1 MDDQSPRFDRGGH
14 AASEDQP
21 HTAAVLLADTDP
33 QHQLATLT
41 VPTPPTYPRNR
52 CVHDLV
58 AEQAAQHP
66 DAIALV
72 YGDAQLTYG
81 DLDQQANRLAHHLQ
95 TLGAGPDTLIGL
107 CMERS
112 IELVVSMLAVLKSG
126 AAYVPLDPSY
136 PTERLQFMLNDT
148 QAPVVLTMQRFR
160 SLLPSHAGQTIDLE
174 SLRPTLAR
182 LPETAPAHRATAD
195 HLAYVMYTSGST
207 GRPKGI
213 SIPHHGITRLVC
225 NTNYVQLTSS
235 DRVLQASNTAFDAA
249 TFEIWGTLVN
259 GARVVGVDRETALV
273 PERFVAAL
281 REQAITVAFMTTA
294 WFNQVV
300 NLSPEAFDG
309 LRALLFGGEAC
320 DPQRVQQV
328 LSSHAPARLLHV
340 YGPTESTT
348 FSSWYPV
355 TTVPADATTVPIGY
369 PVANTQIYLL
379 DTHGRQVPPGA
390 VGELYIGGDGLAR
403 GYLDRPELTAEKFV
417 PDPFGGT
424 PGARLYRTGDI
435 GRAQD
440 DGAIEFVGRIDDQIK
455 LRGFRIE
462 LGEIESVLRQHP
474 QVRDVVVVARED
486 QPGDM
491 RLVAY
496 IVEEPRNRVPCPEG
510 ARRTKEQKST
520 TDSPSPMAMG
530 EGEIGYP
537 LGGAGDEGQPN
548 NLGLLSTLRAFLGER
563 LPAYMVPSAFVL
575 LDALPL
581 TPNGKVDRKALPQ
594 PEPDRASLDTP
605 LVAPRTP
612 MEELVAQI
620 WAEVLHLQQIGIHD
634 NIL

>member
-1 MDDQSPRFDRGGH
+1 MDDHSPRFDRGGH
-14 AASEDQP
+14 AASEDQS

-33 QHQLATLT
+33 QPQLATLT
-41 VPTPPTYPRNR
+41 VPAPTAYPRDR

-58 AEQAAQHP
+58 AEQAALQP

-81 DLDQQANRLAHHLQ
+81 ELDRQANRLARHLQ
-95 TLGAGPDTLIGL
+95 TLGAGPDILIGL

-112 IELVVSMLAVLKSG
+112 IGLVVSMLAVLKSG

-136 PTERLQFMLNDT
+136 PAERLQFMLNDT
-148 QAPVVLTMQRFR
+148 QAPVVLTMQHLR
-160 SLLPSHAGQTIDLE
+160 SLLPPHAGQTIELD
-174 SLRPTLAR
+174 SLHPTLDR
-182 LPETAPAHRATAD
+182 LPETAPTHRATAD

-225 NTNYVQLTSS
+225 NTNYVQLTPG
-235 DRVLQASNTAFDAA
+235 DRVIQASNTAFDAA
-249 TFEIWGTLVN
+249 TFEIWGALVN

-273 PERFVAAL
+273 PERFVDVL

-294 WFNQVV
+294 WFNQVA
-300 NLSPEAFDG
+300 NLSPEAFGG

-320 DPQRVQQV
+320 DPERVRQV
-328 LSSHAPARLLHV
+328 LQSHAPARLLHV

-355 TTVPADATTVPIGY
+355 TTVAADATTVPIGY

-379 DTHGRQVPPGA
+379 DTYGQQVPTGA

-424 PGARLYRTGDI
+424 GYPQGGARLYKTGDL
-435 GRAQD
+435 GRAQA

-462 LGEIESVLRQHP
+462 LGEIETTLRQHP
-474 QVRDVVVVARED
+474 QVRDVVVLARED

-496 IVEEPRNRVPCPEG
+496 LTEENQEPR
-510 ARRTKEQKST
+510 TKNQ
-520 TDSPSPMAMG
+520 
-530 EGEIGYP
+530 
-537 LGGAGDEGQPN
+537 GDESDGSKFLV
-548 NLGLLSTLRAFLGER
+548 LGSLLREFLAQR
-563 LPAYMVPSAFVL
+563 LPAYMVPSAFVI
-575 LDALPL
+575 
-581 TPNGKVDRKALPQ
+581 
-594 PEPDRASLDTP
+594 LDT
-605 LVAPRTP
+605 
-612 MEELVAQI
+612 
-620 WAEVLHLQQIGIHD
+620 
-634 NIL
+634 